1 MKIYRKMKKDTIDEL
16 FDNLKGEFDVNEP
29 SQGHENRFLEKL
41 NANDSAS
48 VNSEKSTG
56 FNWKSFIAIAASLA
70 ICFAVFTTS
79 QGEPE
84 VLDLA
89 NVSPE
94 LSETQDFFTATIEA
108 ELKQLDKERSPL
120 TEQIITEALE
130 QIELLENEYKKLKT
144 DLTESGKDQRVIYAM
159 ISNFQSRIDI
169 LNYVLEQIET
179 IKQLNTDSNEPK
191 NTI

>member
-1 MKIYRKMKKDTIDEL
+1 MQKNNIEDL
-16 FDNLKGEFDVNEP
+16 FESLKGEFDVNEP
-29 SQGHENRFLEKL
+29 NEGHENRFLEKL
-41 NANDSAS
+41 NTNDSAS
-48 VNSEKSTG
+48 VNSEKSSG
-56 FNWKSFIAIAASLA
+56 FNWKPFLAIAASLV

-79 QGEPE
+79 QSEPE

-108 ELKQLDKERSPL
+108 ELKKLDKERSPL
-120 TEQIITEALE
+120 TKQIITDALE
-130 QIELLENEYKKLKT
+130 QIELLENDYKKLKT

-179 IKQLNTDSNEPK
+179 IKQLKTDSNEPK